1 MEKIYI
7 EDKITNLSKLVGVD
21 INAAFEILIKFG
33 VMSRVCGDYNR
44 GKVVEIL
51 IALLMNEPLPGN
63 IKGSDFEDFEVKTVK
78 VKYNKTDYNKKY
90 PIPCGDPPICKF
102 DTRDR
107 HFESSNVWD
116 KTYSIIFVL
125 YHQDLIV
132 DVRVFDGNNYR
143 EQLKKDFYTLF
154 YGGSDWR
161 QKWGRNNQIL
171 VLKSGWD
178 RVQFKSSSVGAYSS
192 SISGGEI
199 VHIDDQIGY
208 LKELLMDGLILWKKN
223 SDNYS
228 YGSRY

>member
-1 MEKIYI
+1 MYI
-7 EDKITNLSKLVGVD
+7 DDKITNLSKLVGVD

-116 KTYSIIFVL
+116 KTNSIIFVL

-132 DVRVFDGNNYR
+132 DANYR
-143 EQLKKDFYTLF
+143 
-154 YGGSDWR
+154 DWETDR
-161 QKWGRNNQIL
+161 
-171 VLKSGWD
+171 KST
-178 RVQFKSSSVGAYSS
+178 RLNSS
-192 SISGGEI
+192 
-199 VHIDDQIGY
+199 H
-208 LKELLMDGLILWKKN
+208 
-223 SDNYS
+223 
-228 YGSRY
+228 